1 MVAAVLAGALMALAE
16 AVLGATDLQWAAVTS
31 PILVAASANLAA
43 ALATGASTDLDLASM
58 DTRVGPTTITAT
70 APVRCPLLTATP
82 GLATDIQH
90 RNLASALHPQWV
102 RCLGLGP
109 ATTPPYAARD
119 GHSAT

>member
-1 MVAAVLAGALMALAE
+1 MALAE